1 MRALDVCRQVLIK
14 LFRRHGD
21 IRSFEDEVEAGGG
34 MSGRSDAGTRTV
46 DTRKVVGSVGRAHN
60 LRSDFFYKKG
70 KAITARYER
79 VGAAMQEGKVL
90 PPLELIK
97 VKRGDA
103 ADKAAPPPQSEY
115 YVVDGHHRVAMAR
128 KLGQDFL
135 DAHVVE
141 VRVGGTG
148 ASTQPPATADA
159 DPGNAPEQPGRS
171 ADSSPS

>member
-1 MRALDVCRQVLIK
+1 MILCIISEEQSAMSPVEAVRGIVAR

-21 IRSFEDEVEAGGG
+21 IRSFEDDVERAGG
-34 MSGRSDAGTRTV
+34 MAGRVDGGTRTV

-70 KAITARYER
+70 KAVTARYVR
-79 VGAAMQEGKVL
+79 VGEAMKAGKEL

-97 VKRGDA
+97 VKRDQDA
-103 ADKAAPPPQSEY
+103 GTTSAPPPSEY

-141 VRVGGTG
+141 VRVSGAESAGHADDGVTG
-148 ASTQPPATADA
+148 D
-159 DPGNAPEQPGRS
+159 
-171 ADSSPS
+171 